1 MPTAAWLTVQL
12 CALVLLAAPVPA
24 WRARALGA
32 LIAAAGGVLAWARRP
47 ARRSHAGPALRC
59 AAIPAEPARAAPI
72 EPPPAAAASV
82 PPAGTLAAASAGT
95 PQDMHTALGL
105 FGAAI
110 VEQVETSVQKVL
122 EENQTMREAAQEM
135 ASGALEAQSQFKN
148 AMSGTEA
155 AESDIGKLNVIS
167 GELAGSIRVIGSA
180 VRGSAAMVKHATA
193 QAGAARQCVQAMASL
208 STAVSSA
215 VELIDGIARQT
226 RMLSINASIEAA
238 RAGQAG
244 LGFAVVAGEVRSL
257 ASQTATATEE
267 IGGKI
272 AELNAMVA
280 RSVESLNQL
289 SGTIETV
296 DAANGEIAAATLG
309 QEKLAEQVAGSA
321 CNMQQAI
328 SSLAK
333 EVRESA
339 QLASNIGMLSEM
351 VLETANSVDA
361 MMNGLKVNLRE
372 IGVGMGSQPPPPGQA
387 EPVRLTG

>member
-1 MPTAAWLTVQL
+1 
-12 CALVLLAAPVPA
+12 
-24 WRARALGA
+24 
-32 LIAAAGGVLAWARRP
+32 
-47 ARRSHAGPALRC
+47 
-59 AAIPAEPARAAPI
+59 
-72 EPPPAAAASV
+72 
-82 PPAGTLAAASAGT
+82 
-95 PQDMHTALGL
+95 
-105 FGAAI
+105 
-110 VEQVETSVQKVL
+110 
-122 EENQTMREAAQEM
+122 
-135 ASGALEAQSQFKN
+135 
-148 AMSGTEA
+148 
-155 AESDIGKLNVIS
+155 
-167 GELAGSIRVIGSA
+167 
-180 VRGSAAMVKHATA
+180 MVKHATA

-372 IGVGMGSQPPPPGQA
+372 IGVGMGSQPPPPRQA